1 MKLLKKKKLKLL
13 KIKKKKNQ
21 DITMDLYIGENIF
34 MDITHM
40 EDFTHMEDSVMDYGD
55 IECFY

>member
-1 MKLLKKKKLKLL
+1 MKQLKKKKLKLL

-21 DITMDLYIGENIF
+21 DISMDLYIGEADF
-34 MDITHM
+34 M
-40 EDFTHMEDSVMDYGD
+40 DFTHMVDFTDMEDSVMDYGD